1 MNNDKKNRVLIVD
14 DESANIMALTH
25 ILGADY
31 TIYAAKN
38 GESAIKAAEKYLPD
52 LILLDILMPDMDGYE
67 VISWLK
73 RGEKTKVIPVIFIT
87 GLSSAEAEERG
98 LGLGAADYISKP
110 FSSAVVKLRVHN
122 QIKIINQTQLIIE
135 KETTEK
141 SSRARSEFLSRMSH
155 EMRTPMNAIIG
166 MTQIAEKTDNIEKL
180 KYCLS
185 IIGNSSTHLLGLI
198 NDILDMSK
206 IEAGKLALDNTPI
219 NIEKML
225 IKLCNLFTDKIEDK
239 KIRFNIVLDKNI
251 RMHYIGDELRLS
263 QVLTNLVSNA
273 VKFTPEGGNIEVTV
287 EEALKSAQH
296 RVLRFAVKDT
306 GIGMT
311 EEQMS
316 RLFNAF
322 EQADSSTTREY
333 GGTGLGLAISKNI
346 VEMMGGKIWIDSEPG
361 KGSTFFFEVRLDCPP
376 HKDGRILIGNI
387 RPQDIRVL
395 VVDHD
400 SEARAYFKTITDSFG
415 IVTDQAE
422 SIFDALQLVKRSG
435 EDKRPYDVIFC
446 DYSSLDADG
455 FKTVEI
461 ISGIIDKNTGLV
473 CMASFLKWNQIEEK
487 ARSIGFQ
494 SFLSK
499 PLFPSN
505 ILNLINE
512 IVSDMAK
519 SVAIESAKEDE
530 MPDYSD
536 VVLLLAEDVEI
547 NREVFITLLEDTKVT
562 VDIAENGRVALEKFK
577 QNPNKYN
584 MIIMDVQMPEMD
596 GCQATKAIRALDC
609 GRAKTLPIIAM
620 TANVLKEDIEMCLDS
635 GMNDH
640 LAKPIDIKAVTEKI
654 SKYRAYSVGY
664 AMGKANIS

>member
-1 MNNDKKNRVLIVD
+1 MNNEKKNSVLIVD

-31 TIYAAKN
+31 TIFAAKN
-38 GESAIKAAEKYLPD
+38 GESAIKAAEKHQPD

-73 RGEKTKVIPVIFIT
+73 RGEKTKNIPVIFIT
-87 GLSSAEAEERG
+87 GLNSTEAEEKG
-98 LGLGAADYISKP
+98 LGLGAVDYIGKP
-110 FSSAVVKLRVHN
+110 FSSAVVKLRVQN
-122 QIKIINQTQLIIE
+122 QIKIITQTRLIIA
-135 KETTEK
+135 KETAEE

-166 MTQIAEKTDNIEKL
+166 MTQIAEKTENVEKL
-180 KYCLS
+180 KYCMS
-185 IIGNSSTHLLGLI
+185 IIGNSSAHLLGLI

-206 IEAGKLALDNTPI
+206 IEAGKLELDGTSV

-225 IKLCNLFTDKIEDK
+225 IKVCNLFADKIEMKD
-239 KIRFNIVLDKNI
+239 IRFNIVLGKNMRI
-251 RMHYIGDELRLS
+251 HYTGDELRLS
-263 QVLTNLVSNA
+263 QVVTNLVSNA
-273 VKFTPEGGNIEVTV
+273 VKFTPKGGKIEVTV
-287 EEALKSAQH
+287 DEALKMDKHS
-296 RVLRFAVKDT
+296 VLRFAVRDT

-346 VEMMGGKIWIDSEPG
+346 VEMMGGKIWIESEPD
-361 KGSTFFFEVRLDCPP
+361 KGSTFFFEAQLDCPP
-376 HKDGRILIGNI
+376 QQDGRVLFGNI
-387 RPQDIRVL
+387 RPQDIRIL

-400 SEARAYFKTITDSFG
+400 SEARAYFQTITDSFG
-415 IVTDQAE
+415 MVTDQAE
-422 SIFDALQLVKRSG
+422 SIFEALQLVKKSG

-455 FKTVEI
+455 VKTVEI
-461 ISGIIDKNTGLV
+461 ISSIIDKNTGLV
-473 CMASFLKWNQIEEK
+473 CMTSFLKWNQIEEK
-487 ARSIGFQ
+487 ARNIGIH

-512 IVSDMAK
+512 IVSDVAK
-519 SVAIESAKEDE
+519 SVAIESEKDSE

-536 VVLLLAEDVEI
+536 VVILLAEDVDI
-547 NREVFITLLEDTKVT
+547 NREVFVTLLEDTSIT
-562 VDIAENGRVALEKFK
+562 VDIAENGRIALEKFK
-577 QNPNKYN
+577 QNPDRYN

-596 GCQATKAIRALDC
+596 GHQATMAIRALD
-609 GRAKTLPIIAM
+609 GERAKTLPIIAM
-620 TANVLKEDIEMCLDS
+620 TANAFKEDIDMCLSS

-640 LAKPIDIKAVTEKI
+640 IAKPIDIKAVTDKI
-654 SKYRAYSVGY
+654 SKYRAFSQPV
-664 AMGKANIS
+664 ALHKQ